1 MRYVLTLTLACGS
14 PVRAQTAAVT
24 VNGESITEDGIE
36 QRTKLNF
43 VNTHKQSVRQDVINE
58 LADDKG
64 KIKEA
69 EKLGVDLGDAQVE
82 NAYAQ
87 MCWRMHIAQEQLK
100 NLWMATASISTS
112 QETYQGRHSPSESGT
127 AAVLRIPGSPS
138 LPVRAILKMQK
149 GTP

>member
-1 MRYVLTLTLACGS
+1 
-14 PVRAQTAAVT
+14 VRAQTAAVT

-100 NLWMATASISTS
+100 NLWMATASIS
-112 QETYQGRHSPSESGT
+112 SPAFTTRPISTMPIGT
-127 AAVLRIPGSPS
+127 DSKWFMAMATAKSYDKS
-138 LPVRAILKMQK
+138 
-149 GTP
+149 